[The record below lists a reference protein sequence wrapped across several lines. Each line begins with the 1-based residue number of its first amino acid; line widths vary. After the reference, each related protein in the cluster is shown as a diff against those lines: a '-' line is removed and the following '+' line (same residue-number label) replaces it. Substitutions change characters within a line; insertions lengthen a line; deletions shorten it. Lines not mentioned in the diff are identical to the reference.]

1 MAVTSYATAP
11 TALQKAHELKNIY
24 NYVSASVH
32 VYMYQ
37 KLLNN
42 NNPFS
47 LLISVKA
54 PSLCSTPCMHISS
67 SSTAAAHATI
77 GAAAEAPAN
86 SDRFGDRDGL
96 RLNASSKP
104 SSSSS

>member
-1 MAVTSYATAP
+1 MRHSTYSP
-11 TALQKAHELKNIY
+11 TTLQKAHELKNIY

-42 NNPFS
+42 NKPFS
-47 LLISVKA
+47 LLISIKA

-67 SSTAAAHATI
+67 SSTAAAYAAI
-77 GAAAEAPAN
+77 GAAAAVVA
-86 SDRFGDRDGL
+86 SAVLDRFGERDGL
-96 RLNASSKP
+96 RLSASSKP